1 MQSTI
6 HNPQITAEVLSAM
19 QAASLGNN
27 GYSDV
32 PRLSPEAVSALRAA
46 GYGVAQSS
54 RVYHG
59 GHKVAKPGVPLPGV
73 YSPPSPV
80 IDRDVPTY
88 GFDFEA
94 GILAKQSL
102 AHLY

>member
-6 HNPQITAEVLSAM
+6 HNPQITTEVLAAM

-27 GYSDV
+27 GYADV
-32 PRLSPEAVSALRAA
+32 PCLSPEAVSALRAA
-46 GYGVAQSS
+46 GYGIAPSR
-54 RVYHG
+54 RVYHN
-59 GHKVAKPGVPLPGV
+59 GHKVAKPGVELPGT
-73 YSPPSPV
+73 YYPPSAV